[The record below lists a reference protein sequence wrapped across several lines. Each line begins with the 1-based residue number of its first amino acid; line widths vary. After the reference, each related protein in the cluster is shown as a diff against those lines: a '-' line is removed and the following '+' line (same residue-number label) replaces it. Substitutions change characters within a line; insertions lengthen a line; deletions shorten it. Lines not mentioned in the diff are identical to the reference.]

1 MDLAQSMQRA
11 RTGLWGDC
19 GGAAVTAFST
29 LRAVATTVRAT
40 MRGAAIL
47 ALSWLSLSALVPAAQ
62 AQTPGFVNG
71 NFSKTTSG
79 GAPAAAE
86 FGSTNNAFTPTQQLQ
101 GWTTA
106 GYNFVFLPNT
116 ADTTGAT
123 GQATVKL
130 WGPGNSG
137 LNAALLPLCA
147 PQTGACSASSGNYVG
162 ADGAYEIS
170 AINQTVTNLSVGERV
185 AVSFAW
191 AGAQQSGFT
200 GPTTDE
206 WTVSL
211 GTVSASNPSQTTNLL
226 SLPNEGASGWVN
238 QTFTFIATSSSEV
251 LSFLATGTPTGQ
263 PPFAL
268 LAAVSV
274 TNVPEPA
281 SWALMLTGVA
291 GLIGITRRRRA
302 PRSAVQARI

>member
-1 MDLAQSMQRA
+1 MQRA
-11 RTGLWGDC
+11 RTGLWADC

-29 LRAVATTVRAT
+29 LRAVATKGAI
-40 MRGAAIL
+40 RGAAIL
-47 ALSWLSLSALVPAAQ
+47 ALSLLSLSALVPAAQ

-79 GAPAAAE
+79 GAPTAAE
-86 FGSTNNAFTPTQQLQ
+86 FGSTNNGFTPTQQLQ

-116 ADTTGAT
+116 ADTTGVTAQ
-123 GQATVKL
+123 GTVTL
-130 WGPGNSG
+130 WGPANGG
-137 LNAALLPLCA
+137 TNATSLPLCA
-147 PQTGACSASSGNYVG
+147 PQTGACTASSGNYVG
-162 ADGAYEIS
+162 ADGAYEVS
-170 AINQTVTNLSVGERV
+170 AISQTVTNLHVGEKV

-191 AGAQQSGFT
+191 AGAQQSGYT
-200 GPTTDE
+200 GTTTDE

-211 GTVSASNPSQTTNLL
+211 GTASPSNPSQTTSLL
-226 SLPNEGASGWVN
+226 TLPTEGASGWMN

-251 LSFLATGTPTGQ
+251 LSFLATGTPSGQ

-268 LAAVSV
+268 LASVSV

-291 GLIGITRRRRA
+291 GLIAIARRRRA
-302 PRSAVQARI
+302 PPSAVQAGI

>member
-1 MDLAQSMQRA
+1 MQQA
-11 RTGLWGDC
+11 RIGSRDGS
-19 GGAAVTAFST
+19 GGTAVTVFPAVPTAST
-29 LRAVATTVRAT
+29 AVRAIV
-40 MRGAAIL
+40 RGAGIL
-47 ALSWLSLSALVPAAQ
+47 ALSLLTLSAFVPAALAQ
-62 AQTPGFVNG
+62 APGFVNG

-79 GAPAAAE
+79 GAAAAAE
-86 FGSTNNAFTPTQQLQ
+86 FGSTNNSFTPTQQLQ

-106 GYNFVFLPNT
+106 GYNFVYLPNT

-130 WGPGNSG
+130 WGPDNGG
-137 LNAALLPLCA
+137 TNAAALPLCA
-147 PQTGACSASSGNYVG
+147 PQAGACTASSGNYVG
-162 ADGAYEIS
+162 ADGAYEVS
-170 AINQTVTNLSVGERV
+170 AISQTVTNLHAGEKV

-200 GPTTDE
+200 GPTTDD

-211 GTVSASNPSQTTNLL
+211 GTVSPSNPSQTTNLL
-226 SLPNEGASGWVN
+226 SLPTEGASGWMN

-268 LAAVSV
+268 LASVSV

-281 SWALMLTGVA
+281 SWAIMLTGMA
-291 GLIGITRRRRA
+291 GLIGIARRRRA
-302 PRSAVQARI
+302 PRSAVQAAI